1 MIELNT
7 IYNEDCL
14 EGMKRIPSESIN
26 LIITDLPYQKTKN
39 RWDSMIPLDL
49 LWEQYN
55 RIIKPNGAIIL
66 FGQDT
71 FTAKVMLSNEKM
83 HRYNLIWDKVL
94 TSGFLNANRMPM
106 RSHEDIMVFYKKL
119 PTYNP
124 QKVLGK
130 KNHSKGNPKEYQNNN
145 YGEFGFVDNSEEL
158 GDLKHPK
165 SILTFEKPHPSVCK
179 HPTEKS
185 VGLIEWL
192 IRAYS
197 NEGELVLDSCM
208 GSGTTA
214 IACLNTDRQYIG
226 FELDKDYYNQSTK
239 RIEQHKSL
247 MNLFI
252 VCKRE

>member
-1 MIELNT
+1 MRLNT

-39 RWDSMIPLDL
+39 KWDSMIPLDL
-49 LWEQYN
+49 LWEQYD

-94 TSGFLNANRMPM
+94 PSFLNANRMPL

-119 PTYNP
+119 PQYNP
-124 QKVLGK
+124 QKTLGK
-130 KNHSKGNPKEYQNNN
+130 KNHSKGKPKEYQNNN
-145 YGEFGFVDNSEEL
+145 YGEFGFIDNSEEL
-158 GDLKHPK
+158 GDMKHPK
-165 SILTFEKPHPSVCK
+165 SILTFEKPHPSVSV
-179 HPTEKS
+179 HPTQKPAE
-185 VGLIEWL
+185 LIEWL

-197 NEGELVLDSCM
+197 NGGDIILDSCM

-214 IACLNTDRQYIG
+214 IACMNTNRNFIG
-226 FELDKDYYNQSTK
+226 FELDEDYYNIAQDRIKNHAQQLSLTK
-239 RIEQHKSL
+239 E
-247 MNLFI
+247 
-252 VCKRE
+252 